1 MTEEQLWSALEID
14 FPVPEGNTTAWA
26 MSVIR
31 NEGALWGYRKAMES
45 NTETVQKLAK
55 WIRYKGNEY
64 GGDHACKHCYPYSDV
79 LVDGFVC
86 AYHLACALLATT
98 PGSEE

>member
-1 MTEEQLWSALEID
+1 MNEEQLLAEFNKFATPGVDWES
-14 FPVPEGNTTAWA
+14 
-26 MSVIR
+26 
-31 NEGALWGYRKAMES
+31 ALWGYRKAIES

-64 GGDHACKHCYPYSDV
+64 GGDHACKQCYRYSDV

-98 PGSEE
+98 PGSKT